1 MDMLIDTQATNNV
14 AKLTDLDIRE
24 ETDTF
29 MFEVREFDNHT
40 FMFMFIC
47 ACPNLIMRCDSGS
60 RHDRGK
66 RKLDNLSACMPS
78 RVSGI

>member
-40 FMFMFIC
+40 FMFM
-47 ACPNLIMRCDSGS
+47 L
-60 RHDRGK
+60 DRK
-66 RKLDNLSACMPS
+66 S
-78 RVSGI
+78 VV